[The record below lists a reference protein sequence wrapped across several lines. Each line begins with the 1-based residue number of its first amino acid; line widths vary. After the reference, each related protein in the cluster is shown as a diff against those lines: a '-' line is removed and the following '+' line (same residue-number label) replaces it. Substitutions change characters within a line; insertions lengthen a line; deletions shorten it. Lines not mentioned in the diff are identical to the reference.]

1 MGSLIH
7 NKVLVW
13 SVLGVLI
20 VIFGVLVGMQLLQQP
35 QDNRQKAA
43 VAGGTA
49 KLTIKPTSMG
59 LNLNETKTVTVSVST
74 EGTTI
79 DGITV
84 RLVYPF
90 SGAEAPLKPDAIK
103 LTSTLE
109 GQQVFNCLVKKAAA
123 VGTQMQIDFGCVAT
137 NGFTSSAYTDLFTFT
152 LTGVKNFSS
161 QPITISFDATATK
174 ISKSGQDIAAIPTGT
189 LVVTM
194 NAPAATASPTP
205 TPTPTPTPALAACD
219 GACQANRD
227 CGNDLICSSGK
238 CRNHRCTTDTTCGCS
253 TVNVASQSG
262 TTTLPKTGFDQTTL
276 FLSLGVLF
284 ILGGTQLLFVF
295 ARQPENEE
303 SDS

>member
-1 MGSLIH
+1 M
-7 NKVLVW
+7 
-13 SVLGVLI
+13 
-20 VIFGVLVGMQLLQQP
+20 QQP

-43 VAGGTA
+43 VAEGTA

-90 SGAEAPLKPDAIK
+90 SGTEAPLKPDAIR
-103 LTSTLE
+103 LSPTLE

-123 VGTQMQIDFGCVAT
+123 VGTQMQIDFGCVAA
-137 NGFTSSAYTDLFTFT
+137 NGFTSATYTDLFTFT
-152 LTGVKNFSS
+152 VSAVRDFSV

-189 LVVTM
+189 LVVSM
-194 NAPAATASPTP
+194 NAPAATATPNPTATATPVPTATPTASPTA
-205 TPTPTPTPALAACD
+205 TPTPTPTPALLACE
-219 GACQANRD
+219 GVCQANRD
-227 CGNDLICSSGK
+227 CANDLICSSGK
-238 CRNHRCTTDTTCGCS
+238 CRNHRCPTDSTCGCS

-262 TTTLPKTGFDQTTL
+262 TTKLPQTGFDQTAL
-276 FLSLGVLF
+276 FFSLGMLF
-284 ILGGTQLLFVF
+284 ILGGTQLLLVF
-295 ARQPENEE
+295 ARQP
-303 SDS
+303 DGTDTQTDR